1 MRDQT
6 AVSVRVVYLARLREA
21 FLSPGETLRL
31 PGGSE
36 ATVAGVLAE
45 LRSRGGAF
53 AAELAPGRAIRVAV
67 NHDMAQPTDAVRA
80 GDARVG
86 AVASFI
92 GTVRDVNDDAT
103 VARLTLEH
111 YPGMTEKAL
120 QAIVAEAKRRFDV
133 YEVLVIHRVGE
144 LRPTD
149 QIVLVAVTG
158 AHRGEAF
165 DACRFVMDYL
175 KTRAPFWKK
184 ERTPQGERWVD
195 ARVSDDEAAARW

>member
-67 NHDMAQPTDAVRA
+67 NHDMAQPTDAVRD
-80 GDARVG
+80 GDE
-86 AVASFI
+86 VALF
-92 GTVRDVNDDAT
+92 
-103 VARLTLEH
+103 
-111 YPGMTEKAL
+111 P
-120 QAIVAEAKRRFDV
+120 
-133 YEVLVIHRVGE
+133 
-144 LRPTD
+144 P
-149 QIVLVAVTG
+149 VTG
-158 AHRGEAF
+158 G
-165 DACRFVMDYL
+165 
-175 KTRAPFWKK
+175 
-184 ERTPQGERWVD
+184 
-195 ARVSDDEAAARW
+195 